1 MSERARVLIVDDH
14 PVVRRGLRTMLEGES
29 WVAEV
34 MEAASCAE
42 AVAAVA
48 HGQVTVVAMDI
59 ALPDGDGVQAT
70 GQILRHRPEIRV
82 LMLTMADEEELVARA
97 LRIGARGYL
106 LKDTDPDLVVDAL
119 RTVAGGGLVLGPG
132 IGVAGLGRAQPTA
145 AASLPPPFDRLTP
158 RERDILGHLAAGE
171 DNAQIARRFG
181 LSTKTIRNQVSAIL
195 GKLGVSDRVQA
206 ALLARN
212 AGICATTKTSYQ

>member
-34 MEAASCAE
+34 LEAASCAE
-42 AVAAVA
+42 AIAAVA
-48 HGQVTVVAMDI
+48 HEQVTVVAMDI
-59 ALPDGDGVQAT
+59 ALPDGDGVQAV
-70 GQILRHRPEIRV
+70 GQILRHRPETAV
-82 LMLTMADEEELVARA
+82 VMLTMADEDELVAQA
-97 LRIGARGYL
+97 LRVGARGYL

-119 RTVAGGGLVLGPG
+119 RTVAGGGVVLGPG
-132 IGVAGLGRAQPTA
+132 ITAAALGRAQPA
-145 AASLPPPFDRLTP
+145 AVSLPSPFDRLTP
-158 RERDILGHLAAGE
+158 RERDILAHLAAGE

-195 GKLGVSDRVQA
+195 GKLGVADRVQA
-206 ALLARN
+206 ALLARDV
-212 AGICATTKTSYQ
+212 GIGADNRPM

>member
-29 WVAEV
+29 WVVEV
-34 MEAASCAE
+34 TEAASCAE

-70 GQILRHRPEIRV
+70 GQILRHRPEVRV

-132 IGVAGLGRAQPTA
+132 IGVAGLGSAQPA
-145 AASLPPPFDRLTP
+145 AVASLPPPFDRLTP

-212 AGICATTKTSYQ
+212 AGIGAETKTSYQ

>member
-1 MSERARVLIVDDH
+1 MSDQARVLIVDDH

-34 MEAASCAE
+34 QEAASCAE
-42 AVAAVA
+42 AIAAVT
-48 HGQVTVVAMDI
+48 HGQVTVVAMDL
-59 ALPDGDGVQAT
+59 ALPDGDGIQAT
-70 GQILRHRPEIRV
+70 SQILRHRPEIAV
-82 LMLTMADEEELVARA
+82 IMLTMADEDELVARA

-132 IGVAGLGRAQPTA
+132 ITVAALGQAQPA
-145 AASLPPPFDRLTP
+145 VDNLPPPFDRLTP
-158 RERDILGHLAAGE
+158 RERDILAHLAAGD

-195 GKLGVSDRVQA
+195 GKLGVGDRVQA
-206 ALLARN
+206 ALLARD
-212 AGICATTKTSYQ
+212 AGIGAEKRST

>member
-34 MEAASCAE
+34 TEAASCAE

-97 LRIGARGYL
+97 LRVGARGYL

-132 IGVAGLGRAQPTA
+132 IAVAGLGSAQPAA

-212 AGICATTKTSYQ
+212 AGICAETKTSYQ

>member
-1 MSERARVLIVDDH
+1 MSEQARVLIVDDH

-29 WVAEV
+29 WVADV
-34 MEAASCAE
+34 QEAASCAE
-42 AVAAVA
+42 AIAAVA

-70 GQILRHRPEIRV
+70 EQILRHRPETVV
-82 LMLTMADEEELVARA
+82 LMLTMADEDELVARA

-132 IGVAGLGRAQPTA
+132 IDVTGLGRTPPVA
-145 AASLPPPFDRLTP
+145 AGLAAPFDRLTP
-158 RERDILGHLAAGE
+158 RERDILRHLATGE
-171 DNAQIARRFG
+171 GNAQIARRFG

-195 GKLGVSDRVQA
+195 AKLGVADRVQA
-206 ALLARN
+206 ALLARD
-212 AGICATTKTSYQ
+212 AGICADPPR